1 MQPHDEIAR
10 WAIERYG
17 ADSGNVRWYC
27 EQGAPGWWIM
37 KYLLECFLYGQNE
50 NLEYGGLPVM
60 GLEKPAPLTA
70 IQARKISEE
79 LIFLLPVFLNAV
91 TGDAGAQ
98 EQVEIIKQVANPQRQ
113 GFPAS
118 KIKAFFGKVPGPSLA
133 RAFKIVVWMGQI
145 SGAVTLLHE
154 SARIDE
160 GVVKLLPADKA
171 RVSPGIYER
180 VEAVFR
186 GHNDRLSSLAIG
198 VYRNELKR
206 EGIHIAERTLRD
218 DFAAYKRR
226 RRTRSEKS
234 LPVYIHAYN
243 EQGEMQGDKKR
254 TLFIGISTDQWK
266 EHHRRTRQ
274 KK

>member
-1 MQPHDEIAR
+1 
-10 WAIERYG
+10 
-17 ADSGNVRWYC
+17 
-27 EQGAPGWWIM
+27 
-37 KYLLECFLYGQNE
+37 
-50 NLEYGGLPVM
+50 
-60 GLEKPAPLTA
+60 
-70 IQARKISEE
+70 
-79 LIFLLPVFLNAV
+79 
-91 TGDAGAQ
+91 
-98 EQVEIIKQVANPQRQ
+98 
-113 GFPAS
+113 
-118 KIKAFFGKVPGPSLA
+118 
-133 RAFKIVVWMGQI
+133 
-145 SGAVTLLHE
+145 
-154 SARIDE
+154 
-160 GVVKLLPADKA
+160 LLPADKA